1 MKGVVMKYIL
11 VSVYDS
17 KAKIYSPVSQVEND
31 TVATRMFSD
40 LVNSADSVIEDG
52 LLEKV
57 DRVAICNGVDLKQ
70 DFRDEA
76 DINKLVNR
84 FSETGQFYDPL
95 TNQNASQR
103 QPMFGDF
110 TCAPDYQAACDLVLE
125 ANARFEALPS
135 DVRERFGNDPAK
147 LLAFLDDDDNRAEA
161 VKLGLVNAPPEPPT
175 TPPTTTAPVTE

>member
-103 QPMFGDF
+103 QPM
-110 TCAPDYQAACDLVLE
+110 L
-125 ANARFEALPS
+125 ALPS